1 MTIKELQEKVDSWI
15 QTIGVR
21 YFNEMTN
28 TLVLQE
34 EVGELVVEFLAN

>member
-1 MTIKELQEKVDSWI
+1 MNRSNTQPLTLREAQDRVDRWI

-28 TLVLQE
+28 LAQLVE
-34 EVGELVVEFLAN
+34 